1 MAASLAIF
9 FKKISWVYIENK
21 LESGCQVES
30 KSNLLFLLLIDWHAL
45 QIWLALVLFLLLLQV
60 LLSCKLSLVSTCIFN
75 SNFGLS
81 TWSQK
86 VYARFYVRVMLN
98 VLLWGRLY
106 KKINPTSNL
115 PSFSSGLWIFT
126 ERGKSHSLEMH
137 ALLSYID
144 EDLVKLAESIK

>member
-98 VLLWGRLY
+98 VLLWGWLY
-106 KKINPTSNL
+106 KKRKPCFQPSIVFQRSLNL
-115 PSFSSGLWIFT
+115 HGEGNESFPGDACIVFLHWWGPSKAS
-126 ERGKSHSLEMH
+126 RV
-137 ALLSYID
+137 D
-144 EDLVKLAESIK
+144 